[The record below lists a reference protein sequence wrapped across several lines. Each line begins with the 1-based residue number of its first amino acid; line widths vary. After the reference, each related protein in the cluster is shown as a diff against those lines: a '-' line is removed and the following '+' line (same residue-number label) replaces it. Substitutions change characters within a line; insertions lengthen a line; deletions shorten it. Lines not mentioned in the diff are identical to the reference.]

1 VFKSIFLERW
11 RILLPVSKTNV
22 FQNSMIDLSYIGS
35 FQRGTLFRSEN
46 PLEELWAQIGR
57 IGTPEYAG
65 SLIPNKPDHDWEKH
79 AKYASVRIRQALELR
94 KSTSGTSLLTKPILL
109 YYSFLNLLRA
119 FMAIT
124 PKIIPKPKHG
134 LIFKPNNQFLLN
146 EAELADGTFT
156 EFLAATGT
164 AWEKG
169 TRLSLSQALCKIP
182 EIAYEFKSPDRG
194 PSGVW
199 AARVSAK
206 MGSHSVLLHFD
217 QQVVDE
223 ETFRASWGQELPKL
237 NDLYEL
243 QPTGITL
250 GLKEEQQPKDYEGL
264 CELCEK
270 TMLNRLLWGYDP
282 TWYVLRLKEGE
293 QEFPRAGYYFI
304 ALFILGSIARYQPEL
319 LLSGLLPGS
328 EPEWFFNR
336 FMQAAERFF
345 PQLMWSWGQNAQTY
359 FLGL

>member
-1 VFKSIFLERW
+1 
-11 RILLPVSKTNV
+11 
-22 FQNSMIDLSYIGS
+22 MIDLSYIGS

-65 SLIPNKPDHDWEKH
+65 SLIPNKPDLDWEKY

-134 LIFKPNNQFLLN
+134 LIFKPNNQFLFN

-182 EIAYEFKSPDRG
+182 EIAYEFKSPYRG

-223 ETFRASWGQELPKL
+223 ETFR
-237 NDLYEL
+237 
-243 QPTGITL
+243 
-250 GLKEEQQPKDYEGL
+250 GL
-264 CELCEK
+264 
-270 TMLNRLLWGYDP
+270 
-282 TWYVLRLKEGE
+282 
-293 QEFPRAGYYFI
+293 AGD
-304 ALFILGSIARYQPEL
+304 RNYQ
-319 LLSGLLPGS
+319 
-328 EPEWFFNR
+328 N
-336 FMQAAERFF
+336 
-345 PQLMWSWGQNAQTY
+345 
-359 FLGL
+359 